1 MNDCICFLSFKT
13 WMWRWWVTN
22 KVLVWQKKA
31 CDIKHS
37 LRLSIGWSQKYIVL
51 ILMRVRSSIIHL
63 FYEEHTL
70 MYTVIVLWCW
80 YQQFYSTSMCTRVC
94 KKHRK
99 NTEKIWKKYRKFFG
113 MRRCFYS
120 WHHLQNSIPLLKLVV
135 SFMYSR
141 VYN

>member
-1 MNDCICFLSFKT
+1 MCVCQPELRHFFCNPRDGSG
-13 WMWRWWVTN
+13 
-22 KVLVWQKKA
+22 LVHCA
-31 CDIKHS
+31 YPCDIKHS
-37 LRLSIGWSQKYIVL
+37 LRLSRGWSQKYIVL

-99 NTEKIWKKYRKFFG
+99 NTEKTRKKYGKNTE
-113 MRRCFYS
+113 
-120 WHHLQNSIPLLKLVV
+120 NSLVWEDA
-135 SFMYSR
+135 SIADTIFRIQYL
-141 VYN
+141 Y

>member
-1 MNDCICFLSFKT
+1 MKHEFCNMNFVT
-13 WMWRWWVTN
+13 WTWILKSEHEFRKWIS
-22 KVLVWQKKA
+22 KSEFQKP

-37 LRLSIGWSQKYIVL
+37 LRLSRGWSHKYVVH

-99 NTEKIWKKYRKFFG
+99 NTEKKRKKYGKNTENSLVWNDASTADTIFRIQFL
-113 MRRCFYS
+113 YLS
-120 WHHLQNSIPLLKLVV
+120 W
-135 SFMYSR
+135 
-141 VYN
+141 